1 MERTVCHSDIQIT
14 SLLRV
19 ILINHD
25 IMFRHTQSHHRS
37 YSICIQEQR
46 TYHNEQWFPRF
57 TLLRIDISQAL
68 QQSLSTNES
77 ECCSIL
83 SPVSLTH
90 PNHWDPTPSPSL
102 TPPRLPHHPPMKS
115 TPLRC
120 YLKSVK
126 QDPSFQ
132 SAISLFRRWQKNHED
147 SDDYY
152 CHMRFEDGKPY
163 LSTEAESILSHSIPE
178 LSV

>member
-1 MERTVCHSDIQIT
+1 MSSHSHIPQQRRFVVEW
-14 SLLRV
+14 SV
-19 ILINHD
+19 IVMHLTRIIINN
-25 IMFRHTQSHHRS
+25 Q
-37 YSICIQEQR
+37 CI
-46 TYHNEQWFPRF
+46 
-57 TLLRIDISQAL
+57 AL
-68 QQSLSTNES
+68 QRRHHNKEFSPQPSLTHRH
-77 ECCSIL
+77 L
-83 SPVSLTH
+83 PSPPRPSRQRWRLLLFHPFPCFSHTPPLTH

-102 TPPRLPHHPPMKS
+102 TPPPLTHHPPMKS

-152 CHMRFEDGKPY
+152 CHMRFEDGKPC

>member
-1 MERTVCHSDIQIT
+1 MHSF
-14 SLLRV
+14 SKV
-19 ILINHD
+19 ISQRIVA
-25 IMFRHTQSHHRS
+25 S
-37 YSICIQEQR
+37 YSFISY
-46 TYHNEQWFPRF
+46 T
-57 TLLRIDISQAL
+57 DVSQAL
-68 QQSLSTNES
+68 QSCLSDPPQQSLSTNES

-83 SPVSLTH
+83 SPVSHTH

-102 TPPRLPHHPPMKS
+102 TPPPLTHHPPMKS

-152 CHMRFEDGKPY
+152 CHMRFEDGKPC

>member
-1 MERTVCHSDIQIT
+1 MPNLTDLYLPHAFHYKDDIT
-14 SLLRV
+14 TKSSRL
-19 ILINHD
+19 NPP
-25 IMFRHTQSHHRS
+25 S
-37 YSICIQEQR
+37 
-46 TYHNEQWFPRF
+46 P
-57 TLLRIDISQAL
+57 IDISQAL
-68 QQSLSTNES
+68 QDRLSRGDDC
-77 ECCSIL
+77 CCSIL

-102 TPPRLPHHPPMKS
+102 TPPPLPHHPPMKS

-152 CHMRFEDGKPY
+152 CHMRFEDGKPC

-178 LSV
+178 LSM

>member
-1 MERTVCHSDIQIT
+1 MPNLTNLYLPHAFHYKDDIT
-14 SLLRV
+14 TKSSHFNPPSL
-19 ILINHD
+19 
-25 IMFRHTQSHHRS
+25 
-37 YSICIQEQR
+37 
-46 TYHNEQWFPRF
+46 
-57 TLLRIDISQAL
+57 IDISQAL
-68 QQSLSTNES
+68 QDRLARGDDC
-77 ECCSIL
+77 CCSIL
-83 SPVSLTH
+83 SPVSHIH

>member
-1 MERTVCHSDIQIT
+1 MVIDNTAFKRRTEIKTYGTHCIIISQI
-14 SLLRV
+14 
-19 ILINHD
+19 
-25 IMFRHTQSHHRS
+25 
-37 YSICIQEQR
+37 E
-46 TYHNEQWFPRF
+46 
-57 TLLRIDISQAL
+57 ISQAL
-68 QQSLSTNES
+68 RNCVDRSSMNDS
-77 ECCSIL
+77 CCSIL
-83 SPVSLTH
+83 SPVSRTLI
-90 PNHWDPTPSPSL
+90 TPHTQIIG
-102 TPPRLPHHPPMKS
+102 TPPLSLSHSFPLTHHPPMKS

-152 CHMRFEDGKPY
+152 CHMRFEDGKPC

>member
-1 MERTVCHSDIQIT
+1 
-14 SLLRV
+14 
-19 ILINHD
+19 
-25 IMFRHTQSHHRS
+25 
-37 YSICIQEQR
+37 
-46 TYHNEQWFPRF
+46 
-57 TLLRIDISQAL
+57 
-68 QQSLSTNES
+68 
-77 ECCSIL
+77 
-83 SPVSLTH
+83 
-90 PNHWDPTPSPSL
+90 
-102 TPPRLPHHPPMKS
+102 MKS

-152 CHMRFEDGKPY
+152 CHMCFEDGKPC

-178 LSV
+178 LSVYSLHSILSARTEEWMGAPTETDVVDNNVLLESIVNDIFKNDVDDGDGGEMSVDGDMK